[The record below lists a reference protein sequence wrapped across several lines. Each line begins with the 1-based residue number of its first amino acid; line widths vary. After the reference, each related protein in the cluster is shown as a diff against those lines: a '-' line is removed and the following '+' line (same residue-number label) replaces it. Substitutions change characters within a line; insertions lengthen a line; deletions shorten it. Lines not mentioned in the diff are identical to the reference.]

1 MHRRY
6 EHEDNSAEGK
16 PMKQLCKHP
25 YFDMEARTVVICILA
40 ITVFDLLTYEII
52 SQYYNTKNWQW
63 IVSLIWYSPFLADF
77 CPDTVLKS
85 EVVTQNYQYT
95 WHFISNLK
103 VQPKS
108 EVHSALLREVHFATV
123 ELLGALRGALLFI
136 KSYGTYSL

>member
-52 SQYYNTKNWQW
+52 SQYYNTKN
-63 IVSLIWYSPFLADF
+63 
-77 CPDTVLKS
+77 
-85 EVVTQNYQYT
+85 
-95 WHFISNLK
+95 
-103 VQPKS
+103 
-108 EVHSALLREVHFATV
+108 
-123 ELLGALRGALLFI
+123 
-136 KSYGTYSL
+136 